1 LRASSQT
8 GRWARAGRG
17 AALSLL
23 LAAQA
28 CATQGRDVVT
38 PIEAIQARSEIP
50 ESQLLDVSIEFLDPG
65 LPEGEESAL
74 EERGIFP
81 DVRRSEA
88 RYIPVHLMR
97 TLQSTGNW
105 GAVRVI
111 PPGVGSSDVIV
122 SGQIVKS
129 TGKELEVEIR
139 VVDATGREW
148 LEKTYDQL
156 ADASCYQQDKGASRE
171 PFQNLY
177 NRIAN
182 DILAERGRR
191 DDAAVERVHQ
201 VAELRFASSLAPQ
214 AFDDYLRVD
223 GKGHRQVLRLPA
235 ADDPMLERIA
245 RIRQRDD
252 LFIDTLNEH
261 YADFYARMDKPYDD
275 WRGYSYQ
282 EEIAADAIKREST
295 AKTVGGI
302 LVGVV
307 GLLLGNSNDRGRQV
321 LSDAAVIGGMALV
334 QSGLQK
340 REEAKIHSA
349 ALRELGAS
357 LDSEVTPLLVDV
369 EGQTM
374 RLTGSAETQFATW
387 RRMLREIFA
396 AETGAPADPNQAS
409 PEDGAVQD

>member
-1 LRASSQT
+1 
-8 GRWARAGRG
+8 
-17 AALSLL
+17 
-23 LAAQA
+23 
-28 CATQGRDVVT
+28 VVT
-38 PIEAIQARSEIP
+38 PIEAIQAHSEIP
-50 ESQLLDVSIEFLDPG
+50 EAQLLDVSVEILDPG

-74 EERGIFP
+74 EEQGIFP

-88 RYIPVHLMR
+88 RFIPVHLKR
-97 TLQSTGNW
+97 TLESTGNW

-122 SGQIVKS
+122 SGRIIKS
-129 TGKELEVEIR
+129 NGKELEVEIR
-139 VVDATGREW
+139 VVDATGQEW
-148 LEKTYDQL
+148 LEETYDEH
-156 ADASCYQQDKGASRE
+156 ADPSCYRKDKGTSRD

-182 DILAERGRR
+182 DILSERERC
-191 DDAAVERVHQ
+191 DAAAVVRVRQ

-214 AFDDYLRVD
+214 AFEGYLRAD
-223 GKGHRQVLRLPA
+223 GKGRRQVVRLPA
-235 ADDPMLERIA
+235 ADDPMVERIA

-261 YADFYARMDKPYDD
+261 YADFYARMDKAYDD
-275 WRGYSYQ
+275 WRGYSY
-282 EEIAADAIKREST
+282 EEQMAADAIKREST

-307 GLLLGNSNDRGRQV
+307 GLLLGDSHDRGRQV
-321 LSDAAVIGGMALV
+321 LGDAAVIGGMAMV

-387 RRMLREIFA
+387 RRMLRELFA
-396 AETGAPADPNQAS
+396 TETGAPVDPNQSA
-409 PEDGAVQD
+409 PHDGVPHGVP